1 MKSTFASFVLA
12 TALVQPASAI
22 TFPSLTTIY
31 VGAGVTDSGGAAG
44 VGTATAFHCINVSGV
59 TTSVRFVVL
68 SGGGSAVASFTRA
81 IAHGATATA
90 STHSTSAYAANDL
103 NTGLVSQ
110 GGINI
115 ESLQSGVFC
124 NAMTIDAA
132 SGVPTGV
139 TLPLVR
145 VNPHPGTVE

>member
-1 MKSTFASFVLA
+1 MKSTFAYFVLA
-12 TALVQPASAI
+12 AVLRAGFGHHIPVADDD
-22 TFPSLTTIY
+22 LR
-31 VGAGVTDSGGAAG
+31 GAGVADSGGAAG
-44 VGTATAFHCINVSGV
+44 VGSATAFHCLNVSGV

-68 SGGGSAVASFTRA
+68 NGSGTAVASFTRA

-90 STHSTSAYAANDL
+90 STHTTSAYTASDL
-103 NTGLVSQ
+103 ATGFVSQ

-124 NAMTIDAA
+124 NAKTIDAA
-132 SGVPTGV
+132 AGTPIGV

>member
-1 MKSTFASFVLA
+1 MRTLLAAVAFAAALA
-12 TALVQPASAI
+12 QPASAI

-31 VGAGVTDSGGAAG
+31 VGAGVTDSGGADG

-59 TTSVRFVVL
+59 TTSVRFLVL
-68 SGGGSAVASFTRA
+68 NGSGNPVASFTRT

-90 STHSTSAYAANDL
+90 ATHVTSAYAASDL
-103 NTGLVSQ
+103 GTGLVSQ
-110 GGINI
+110 GGVNI

-132 SGVPTGV
+132 AGFPDGVV
-139 TLPLVR
+139 LPLVR